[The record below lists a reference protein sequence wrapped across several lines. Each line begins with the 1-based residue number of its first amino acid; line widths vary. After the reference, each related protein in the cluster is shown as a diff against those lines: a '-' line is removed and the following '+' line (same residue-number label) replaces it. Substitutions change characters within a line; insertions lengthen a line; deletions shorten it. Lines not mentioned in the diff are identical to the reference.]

1 MVTRPITASTKESQP
16 RGPARA
22 GKRDGSIGPDQ
33 QVTNKE
39 RTKDQRERAVMRTCS
54 CGWQRVTTYRG
65 LRIHQGR
72 MKCQDRMQRTRTAIA
87 GQTNED
93 RGRVANHRPQDFTSG
108 ASAPGTGA
116 SPGEPRPDT
125 GVQHPTET
133 PNLEPVESIPPE
145 EEVTTSQRVKE
156 VGFVKKEKIKW
167 PKANNRAAWEE
178 LDSDLSNV
186 LEQGLKGDIDRKL
199 NSVGEMVYNFC
210 SEKFGTLAVGER
222 QPSSNNRFGRRER
235 EILQLV
241 RRRRQLRKLWRKAS
255 PEEKVGL
262 QVLWEEVRTRLKSL
276 RRAERLRKKRKRKQ
290 KQRAAFFK
298 NSYKFARGLLE
309 EKKGGSLSVGREELE
324 AHLEETYTDP
334 ERHKP
339 LGPPGYIPRPAQPS
353 VPMDISPP
361 KWSEITTAIRR
372 ARASAAP
379 GPNGV
384 PYRVYKMCPKTLYIL
399 WKLMRVAWRKQCV
412 PLAWRRAGGV
422 LIPKEKVSSSIKQF
436 RNISLLNVEGK
447 LFFTVLAKRLPS
459 YLISNNLIDTEI
471 QKAGIPGF
479 PGCTEHAS
487 TIWNQI
493 QLARSRKEDLHVVW
507 LDLANA
513 YGSIPH
519 KVIQY
524 ALEFFWVPKEVKQM
538 VHNYFSDFKLS
549 ISTRSYTT
557 GWQKV
562 EKGIAMGCSIS
573 PLLFIMGFE
582 VLLVGA
588 KQVVGGVKA
597 PTGERMPAL
606 RAFMDDVTSILRTAP
621 CTKRLLQRLE
631 ELTGWAVDLI
641 DRKANSY
648 FRRWL
653 GVPRCLSTVA
663 LFGRNKLNLP
673 LTSIAEEFKLDKV
686 RLSLEL
692 EGSQDAS
699 VRAANRGVNTGRKWS
714 VKDTIEKAVSR
725 LKHKDLVGAVQV
737 GRTGLGWGESTQRW
751 RSANPRERRQ
761 LVTQEVRRMEE
772 EGRMV
777 TAVGQSQ
784 QGAWLNW
791 DGVVERRLTCQ
802 VEFLSESSVWRPP
815 HPSNEESC
823 QLCGVAQADLKHIL
837 SGCKTAL
844 QQGRYTWR
852 HNKVLRQ
859 LAVKLEEVRNES
871 SRTSSSFQS
880 IQFVKEGQKPR
891 STAVTGTVNLGSSIL
906 CRGKWEMR
914 ADLDRQLHFPSTIC
928 ETSLRPDLVLWS
940 EDQKAA
946 LIIELTIPWE
956 ENVQAAFERKKL
968 KYDDLVQQCKQKGWQ
983 TRLYPVEVGVRGF
996 VGASFMRLCRDF
1008 NIRGKAQT
1016 QLTRQVSEEAE
1027 RSSFVL
1033 WLRRKDKAWKDVL
1046 GRTGRNVEEGRRLT
1060 DETALQTLGTFRGA
1074 EKHAKLSSS

>member
-1 MVTRPITASTKESQP
+1 MVTLPTTASTKESQP

-22 GKRDGSIGPDQ
+22 GKRDGPIGPDQ

-93 RGRVANHRPQDFTSG
+93 RGRVVNHRPQDFTSG
-108 ASAPGTGA
+108 ASAPGNGA
-116 SPGEPRPDT
+116 PPEESRPDT

-133 PNLEPVESIPPE
+133 PSLEPVESIPLE
-145 EEVTTSQRVKE
+145 EEATTSQHVEE
-156 VGFVKKEKIKW
+156 VEFVKKEKIRW

-178 LDSDLSNV
+178 LDSDLSNI
-186 LEQGLKGDIDRKL
+186 LEQGLKGDIERKL

-210 SEKFGTLAVGER
+210 SGRLGTVVVGER
-222 QPSSNNRFGRRER
+222 QPSRNSFGRRER

-255 PEEKVGL
+255 PEEKAGL
-262 QVLWEEVRTRLKSL
+262 QVLWEEVRARLKPL

-290 KQRAAFFK
+290 KQRAEFFK
-298 NSYKFARGLLE
+298 NPYKFARALLE
-309 EKKGGSLSVGREELE
+309 EKKGGSLNVGKEELE

-384 PYRVYKMCPKTLYIL
+384 PYRVYKMCPKTLCIL

-422 LIPKEKVSSSIKQF
+422 LIPKEKISSSIQQF

-447 LFFTVLAKRLPS
+447 LFFTVLAKRLTS

-549 ISTRSYTT
+549 ISTRNYTT

-631 ELTGWAVDLI
+631 ELTGWAGMQFKPAKSRSLSLRKGVISNRTFSVNGQQIPNIQEEPVKSLGRLYTSSLSDRGRGQDVVDQACNGLRLIDKCELPGRLKIWCVQFMLFPRLKWPLKTYNISISTVDVI

-699 VRAANRGVNTGRKWS
+699 VRAANRGVDTGRKWS
-714 VKDTIEKAVSR
+714 AKDTIEKAVSR

-737 GRTGLGWGESTQRW
+737 GRT
-751 RSANPRERRQ
+751 
-761 LVTQEVRRMEE
+761 V
-772 EGRMV
+772 
-777 TAVGQSQ
+777 
-784 QGAWLNW
+784 
-791 DGVVERRLTCQ
+791 
-802 VEFLSESSVWRPP
+802 
-815 HPSNEESC
+815 
-823 QLCGVAQADLKHIL
+823 
-837 SGCKTAL
+837 
-844 QQGRYTWR
+844 
-852 HNKVLRQ
+852 
-859 LAVKLEEVRNES
+859 
-871 SRTSSSFQS
+871 
-880 IQFVKEGQKPR
+880 
-891 STAVTGTVNLGSSIL
+891 
-906 CRGKWEMR
+906 
-914 ADLDRQLHFPSTIC
+914 
-928 ETSLRPDLVLWS
+928 
-940 EDQKAA
+940 
-946 LIIELTIPWE
+946 
-956 ENVQAAFERKKL
+956 
-968 KYDDLVQQCKQKGWQ
+968 
-983 TRLYPVEVGVRGF
+983 
-996 VGASFMRLCRDF
+996 
-1008 NIRGKAQT
+1008 
-1016 QLTRQVSEEAE
+1016 
-1027 RSSFVL
+1027 
-1033 WLRRKDKAWKDVL
+1033 
-1046 GRTGRNVEEGRRLT
+1046 
-1060 DETALQTLGTFRGA
+1060 
-1074 EKHAKLSSS
+1074 